1 MICAMLIL
9 PQTRPSAIPGWRC
22 ARARE
27 ERVIRAECWDPETD
41 AAVPWSVTTRWEHD
55 REGVLCRRI
64 MTISAAASSRS
75 ACGACRTGRRG
86 AQADWIV
93 CQLRKFQQLA
103 WLVPMRPQP
112 WSLAG
117 LTAGPGSE
125 LNFAL
130 VPYHPSE
137 RARGTR

>member
-1 MICAMLIL
+1 ML
-9 PQTRPSAIPGWRC
+9 PDHDHFSG
-22 ARARE
+22 
-27 ERVIRAECWDPETD
+27 RVIQVGLRR
-41 AAVPWSVTTRWEHD
+41 VPD
-55 REGVLCRRI
+55 RG
-64 MTISAAASSRS
+64 T
-75 ACGACRTGRRG
+75 G

-93 CQLRKFQQLA
+93 CQLRRLPQLP

-130 VPYHPSE
+130 VPYHPAE